1 LSTYKKGDGD
11 RQVVAE
17 KVHVN
22 EAMPLPFVLDE
33 APHLGGPLDLFPE
46 EVCCLPLSSVLAQLT
61 VINLE
66 NCSI

>member
-1 LSTYKKGDGD
+1 MSTYKKGDGD

-46 EVCCLPLSSVLAQLT
+46 EVLLPSLYPQLT
-61 VINLE
+61 VRI
-66 NCSI
+66 